1 MSDNELTGSP
11 APESG
16 EIVEQQVVTEVQGTA
31 DVSAQAPD
39 NQDDLPKDVQG
50 LTSEVVSLR
59 QKLRQKDE
67 YAEFLKN
74 AQQYQPA
81 QQQQQE
87 QFEFDPNGVPYNSD
101 VQKIAEHVAKQV
113 LNETLEQ
120 RESQNLEIELRTKA
134 DEIRKADSKFDDRM
148 NLAVEMLQRDP
159 LLEGFFMREKT
170 AQGKIQ
176 VLEKIASFHPLYDTV
191 KPLPK
196 APAVNEA
203 LERIKQN
210 SQLPPV
216 LTGVQ
221 STGSTIKQVSQM
233 TDDEYIEFFNKQK
246 REL

>member
-1 MSDNELTGSP
+1 MSDNGLTGSP

-16 EIVEQQVVTEVQGTA
+16 EVVEQQVTEVQGTA

-39 NQDDLPKDVQG
+39 NQDDLPKDIQG

-74 AQQYQPA
+74 AQQYQPV

-87 QFEFDPNGVPYNSD
+87 KFEFDPNGVPYNSD
-101 VQKIAEHVAKQV
+101 VQKIAEHVANQI
-113 LNETLEQ
+113 LNEKLEQ
-120 RESQNLEIELRTKA
+120 REAQNLEIELRTKA
-134 DEIRKADSKFDDRM
+134 DEIRKSDSKFDDRM

-159 LLEGFFMREKT
+159 LFEGLFMREKT

-176 VLEKIASFHPLYDTV
+176 VLEKIATFHPLYDSV
-191 KPLPK
+191 KPAPK
-196 APAVNEA
+196 APVVDEA
-203 LERIKQN
+203 IQRIKQN

-221 STGSTIKQVSQM
+221 SAGSTTKQISQM
-233 TDDEYIEFFNKQK
+233 TDDEFVEFFNKQK

>member
-1 MSDNELTGSP
+1 MSDNGLTGSP

-16 EIVEQQVVTEVQGTA
+16 EIRDQQVTEVQGTA
-31 DVSAQAPD
+31 DVSVQAPD

-74 AQQYQPA
+74 AQQYQQP
-81 QQQQQE
+81 QPQQQE
-87 QFEFDPNGVPYNSD
+87 KFEFDPNGIPYNSD
-101 VQKIAEHVAKQV
+101 VQKIAENIARQIVNK
-113 LNETLEQ
+113 TLEQ

-134 DEIRKADSKFDDRM
+134 DELRKSDAKFDDRM

-159 LLEGFFMREKT
+159 LFEGLFMREKT

-196 APAVNEA
+196 APVVDEA
-203 LERIKQN
+203 LQRIKQN
-210 SQLPPV
+210 SQLPVV

-221 STGSTIKQVSQM
+221 GAGSTVKQVSQM
-233 TDDEYIEFFNKQK
+233 TDDEFLEMFEKQK